1 MNDKPLSQSEYDR
14 LKQQALQNEP
24 VTRKVRLSQIGV
36 TADSLK
42 QNVVTVDG
50 KALSVS
56 NNFINGLCKA
66 LSINKGMATDLS
78 ETGDG
83 EMLPKMVDAMKSIK
97 SRRVGDAELFMVGN
111 PASGEVTDLLQH
123 PLARIPNAELFRITE
138 TMLNKYPSLSLTN
151 VDVND
156 GGMGVSMNLLSGND
170 VGFGKLGGKD
180 DETFRFGL
188 NLGNDNGGTSISD
201 FFFRLLCLNGAV
213 DQERS
218 NTFYLKSVQA
228 DEINRMFK
236 HIQAAEKRGFVP
248 LAFEDNLKNAAR
260 TPASY
265 RETDE
270 TVRALLSMMRGDKED
285 KDEFREKL
293 INEFFRG
300 YREAQAKLIRA
311 GVDPLGISKKQA
323 QFIRTGQTVW
333 DVINSV
339 TWLGSHQTDF
349 PWQNQAKVRMYG
361 GTLFSREA
369 DLANI
374 GLLNL

>member
-36 TADSLK
+36 TADSLR

-56 NNFINGLCKA
+56 NNFINGLCKE

-123 PLARIPNAELFRITE
+123 PLARIQNAELFRITE

-170 VGFGKLGGKD
+170 IGFGKLGGKD

-188 NLGNDNGGTSISD
+188 DLGNGNDGTSISD

-213 DQERS
+213 GQERS
-218 NTFYLKSVQA
+218 NTFYLKSVHA
-228 DEINRMFK
+228 DEINRLFK

-248 LAFEDNLKNAAR
+248 LAFEYNLKNAAR

-349 PWQNQAKVRMYG
+349 PWQNQSKVRMYG